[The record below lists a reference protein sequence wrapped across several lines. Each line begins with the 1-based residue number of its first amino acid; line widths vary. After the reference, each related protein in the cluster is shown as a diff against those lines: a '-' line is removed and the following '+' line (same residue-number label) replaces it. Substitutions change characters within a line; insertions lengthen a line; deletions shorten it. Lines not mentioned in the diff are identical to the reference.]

1 MTYPSLRTPLR
12 PLSRILP
19 ARERGEN
26 TDVIER
32 ENIRARHEAE
42 KEAVRQRAQGRLLVL
57 GIVFICLYSVIAIRV
72 GTLSS
77 TEPVEP
83 RAQNA
88 GASLSRS
95 VQISSIARGA
105 SWRPIWKPIRS
116 MLKPPI

>member
-1 MTYPSLRTPLR
+1 MTHPSLRTPLR

-72 GTLSS
+72 GTLSAS
-77 TEPVEP
+77 EPVEP
-83 RAQNA
+83 RAQTA
-88 GASLSRS
+88 GASIMHNVL
-95 VQISSIARGA
+95 ILLIARDA
-105 SWRPIWKPIRS
+105 FWRPTWKRIRYMWKPRI
-116 MLKPPI
+116 